1 MEVSVASSAIAEF
14 LGGAA
19 VFKKV
24 IDSDLGLAR
33 EVEAGFPS
41 TALGHVIDQFG
52 SAIEL
57 ASVYAVVGNART
69 LQRKRK
75 GRIRLS
81 RDESDRLARL
91 GRIHQ
96 RAIEALGSADKA
108 QRWLTRPNRALEGV
122 APITVLGSDA
132 GAVVVEQ
139 ILGRIEHGVFG

>member
-1 MEVSVASSAIAEF
+1 MAMSPVAEF
-14 LGGAA
+14 LGGTA

-24 IDSDLGLAR
+24 IDSDLGLAH
-33 EVEAGFPS
+33 EVEQGFPS
-41 TALGHVIDQFG
+41 SALGHVIQQLG
-52 SAIEL
+52 SGIEL

-75 GRIRLS
+75 GRNRLS
-81 RDESDRLARL
+81 RDESDRLARF

-96 RAIEALGSADKA
+96 RAIEALGSAEKA

-122 APITVLGSDA
+122 APITILGSDA
-132 GAVVVEQ
+132 GTVVVER

>member
-1 MEVSVASSAIAEF
+1 MAMSPVAEF
-14 LGGAA
+14 LGGTA

-24 IDSDLGLAR
+24 IDSDLSLAH
-33 EVEAGFPS
+33 EVEQGFPS
-41 TALGHVIDQFG
+41 SALGHVIEQLG
-52 SAIEL
+52 PGIEL
-57 ASVYAVVGNART
+57 AWVYAVVGNART

-75 GRIRLS
+75 DGTRLS

-96 RAIEALGSADKA
+96 RAIEALGSAEKA

-122 APITVLGSDA
+122 APITILGSDA